1 MSNVSFTYLSQE
13 DVIKSGGLDMLKTIS
28 DVEEVLI
35 MRHRGECVVPHKV
48 VLRKGTQEEE
58 SVTGRINALPGYLG
72 KDKDIGGIK
81 WVASFVNNPRE
92 HKLPRSSSLIILN
105 SFKTGIPLAIMDGTI
120 ISAMRTGAVAGIV
133 CKHLA
138 KEGSTRLGMIGAGV
152 IGRTVLM
159 AIKATVDIREVDVYD
174 IYSEQKI
181 KFAKKMQ
188 EELGVSIRVVDSA
201 EQALSDKDIIITAT
215 PAKQP
220 YVKAPW
226 VAEGSLYIHMS
237 GYECEFDVITQSDK
251 IVVDN
256 WEDVKSRNSQTPAI
270 MFHEGK
276 LSDDDIHAEIAE
288 ILVGEKT
295 GRESQEERIFFNPVG
310 MGIQDLIVAHRI
322 YETASK
328 NNIGQKLALWEQPLC
343 V

>member
-1 MSNVSFTYLSQE
+1 MSNVNFTYLSQE
-13 DVIKSGGLDMLKTIS
+13 DVVKSGGLDMLKTIS

-35 MRHRGECVVPHKV
+35 MRHRGECIVPHKV

-105 SFKTGIPLAIMDGTI
+105 SFKTGIPLAIMDGTV
-120 ISAMRTGAVAGIV
+120 ISAMRTGAIAGIV

-174 IYSEQKI
+174 IYSEQRI
-181 KFAKKMQ
+181 KFAEKMQ
-188 EELGVSIRVVDSA
+188 EELGVSVRAVDSA
-201 EQALSDKDIIITAT
+201 EQALSGKDIIITAT

-220 YVKAPW
+220 YVKASW
-226 VAEGSLYIHMS
+226 IAEGSLYIHMS
-237 GYECEFDVITQSDK
+237 GYECEFDVVTQSDK

-288 ILVGEKT
+288 ILVGEKP

-310 MGIQDLIVAHRI
+310 MGIQDLIVANRI

-328 NNIGQKLALWEQPLC
+328 NNIGQKLALWEQPLW

>member
-1 MSNVSFTYLSQE
+1 MSNVNFTYLSHE
-13 DVIKSGGLDMLKTIS
+13 DVVKSGGLDILKTIS

-35 MRHRGECVVPHKV
+35 MRHRGECIVPHKV

-81 WVASFVNNPRE
+81 WVASFINNPHE

-105 SFKTGIPLAIMDGTI
+105 SFKTGMPLAIMDGTI
-120 ISAMRTGAVAGIV
+120 ISAMRTGAVAGIA

-138 KEGSTRLGMIGAGV
+138 KEGVTRLGMVGAGV

-159 AIKATVDIREVDVYD
+159 AVKAIVDIREVDVYA
-174 IYSEQKI
+174 IHRAHKI
-181 KFAKKMQ
+181 KFAKEMQ
-188 EELGVSIRVVDSA
+188 EELGISINVVDSA
-201 EQALSDKDIIITAT
+201 EQALSGKDIIITAT

-220 YVKAPW
+220 YVKASW
-226 VAEGSLYIHMS
+226 VVEGSLYLHMS
-237 GYECEFDVITQSDK
+237 GYECEYEVVAQSDK

-256 WEDVKSRNSQTPAI
+256 WEDVKKRNSQTPAI
-270 MFHEGK
+270 MYHDGK
-276 LSDDDIHAEIAE
+276 LSDDDIHADIAE
-288 ILVGEKT
+288 ILVGEKP

-322 YETASK
+322 YKTAK
-328 NNIGQKLALWEQPLC
+328 ERNHGQTLTLWEQPL
-343 V
+343 

>member
-1 MSNVSFTYLSQE
+1 MSNVDFTYLSQE
-13 DVIKSGGLDMLKTIS
+13 DVVKSGGLDMLKAIS

-35 MRHRGECVVPHKV
+35 MRHRGESIVPHKV

-72 KDKDIGGIK
+72 KDKDVGGIK

-120 ISAMRTGAVAGIV
+120 ISAMRTGAIAGIA

-174 IYSEQKI
+174 IYSEQGI
-181 KFAKKMQ
+181 KFAKKML
-188 EELGVSIRVVDSA
+188 EELGVTIRVVDSA
-201 EQALSDKDIIITAT
+201 EQALSGKDIIITAT

-226 VAEGSLYIHMS
+226 IEEGSLYIHMS
-237 GYECEFDVITQSDK
+237 GYECEFDVVTQSDK

-288 ILVGEKT
+288 ILVGDKP

-322 YETASK
+322 YKTAST
-328 NNIGQKLALWEQPLC
+328 NNIGQKLALWEQPLW